1 MSRLS
6 IEIPD
11 TVHQQLKATASLRG
25 MSLRDYVLQQ
35 LDVSGEPE
43 ALPESEATGRNAP
56 YGGEQPARDS
66 MLELVRNRPWNGT
79 MTKAEIDAYI
89 AEERASWNDD

>member
-11 TVHQQLKATASLRG
+11 TLHQQIKATASLRG

-35 LDVSGEPE
+35 LGVSDKPE
-43 ALPESEATGRNAP
+43 MQPKTAAAGRSRKH
-56 YGGEQPARDS
+56 GSDRPARDS
-66 MLELVRNRPWNGT
+66 MLELIRNRPWNGT

-89 AEERASWNDD
+89 AEERASWHDD